1 MRPQGQ
7 HSNGKSRVAFKE
19 RSGLLKL
26 LVRNWYPSIELV
38 SLNRICLILAESE
51 GSPAIVEVVD
61 DSVIEV
67 RTEGDEL
74 ASTPEP
80 EWWDSK

>member
-26 LVRNWYPSIELV
+26 LVRNWSPSIELV

-51 GSPAIVEVVD
+51 GSPSIVEVVD

>member
-26 LVRNWYPSIELV
+26 LVRNWYPSIEIV

-51 GSPAIVEVVD
+51 GSPSIVEVVD

>member
-19 RSGLLKL
+19 RLGLLKL
-26 LVRNWYPSIELV
+26 LVRNWYASIELV
-38 SLNRICLILAESE
+38 SLTRICLVLAESE
-51 GSPAIVEVVD
+51 GSPSIVEIPD

-80 EWWDSK
+80 EWWYSK

>member
-1 MRPQGQ
+1 M
-7 HSNGKSRVAFKE
+7 
-19 RSGLLKL
+19 
-26 LVRNWYPSIELV
+26 ELV
-38 SLNRICLILAESE
+38 WLNRICLILAGSE
-51 GSPAIVEVVD
+51 GSPSIIEIGD

-67 RTEGDEL
+67 GTEGDEL

>member
-38 SLNRICLILAESE
+38 SLNRICFILAESE
-51 GSPAIVEVVD
+51 GSPSIVEVVD